1 MFCGFMSSFSNL
13 RLCGDVLEYAFP
25 TVVGVAD
32 ITPDM
37 LSGDYDKAA
46 QKCAII
52 VGLILLQNRTTA
64 FLKRLIKKP
73 RPSFPND
80 LNSFPSGHMMIAAQC
95 ATRVFFAH
103 KGITPKA
110 LAVVCSGIIALS
122 RYLPGK
128 HDMVDL
134 TAGGLL
140 GSVLGTAWNC
150 LLTPSNS

>member
-32 ITPDM
+32 I
-37 LSGDYDKAA
+37 
-46 QKCAII
+46 
-52 VGLILLQNRTTA
+52 TTA

-128 HDMVDL
+128 HDIVDL